1 MKHLPIVM
9 LLLILIFYRPIG
21 DINGDYNI
29 TTTDLVIIQQHN
41 QRTRDLTLI
50 QFYRADL
57 NRDYKV
63 DKYDL
68 KILFTILANK

>member
-1 MKHLPIVM
+1 MKHLPII
-9 LLLILIFYRPIG
+9 LLMLILISYRPLG

-29 TTTDLVIIQQHN
+29 TTTYLVIIQLHIQG
-41 QRTRDLTLI
+41 TRDLTLI

-68 KILFTILANK
+68 RILFTILANK